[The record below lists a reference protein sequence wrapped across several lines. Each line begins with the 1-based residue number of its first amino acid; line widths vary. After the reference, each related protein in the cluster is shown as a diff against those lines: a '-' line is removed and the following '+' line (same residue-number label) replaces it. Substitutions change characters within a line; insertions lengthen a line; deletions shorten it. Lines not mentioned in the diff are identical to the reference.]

1 MEKRRTECPGLPSG
15 WTREEVT
22 RKSGLSAGKLDIYY
36 YSPAGKKFRSKPQLT
51 RALDGTIDLT
61 SFDFR
66 TGCMIARKQKNKH
79 KLRGEGPAS
88 NKSASQSTLH
98 LGTTIPIRQ
107 TASIFKQQITKV
119 TNHPDNKV
127 KPDPQKVLEPPKQV
141 FWEKRLQGLSASDMA
156 QEVIKAIDLSKLLQ
170 GVGPTI
176 TGDALL
182 STIAC
187 ALHSGSEAITGQL
200 STGLDNNPAI
210 WLNPKQPLCKPFVI
224 TDEDIWRQEEQVRRV
239 RKRLEEAMM
248 SEAVEHKVAEAE
260 WSTDGV

>member
-170 GVGPTI
+170 VCSWFGPR
-176 TGDALL
+176 DCPRLAYASLL
-182 STIAC
+182 AS
-187 ALHSGSEAITGQL
+187 S
-200 STGLDNNPAI
+200 
-210 WLNPKQPLCKPFVI
+210 PLRLFASSPHHYS
-224 TDEDIWRQEEQVRRV
+224 QEGIIFE
-239 RKRLEEAMM
+239 L
-248 SEAVEHKVAEAE
+248 
-260 WSTDGV
+260 